1 MKPKIQFAI
10 IPAGMLILA
19 ACAQAATPELAPPA
33 NPPSAAEGS
42 EPSPIDE
49 SKLVSDFELI
59 VYQGQEVLGGDTVRF
74 QELLNQGKPVVL
86 NFWAGLCPPC
96 RVEMPDLQEV
106 YEEYGDR
113 ILLIGLD
120 VGPFVGLGSQADA
133 QALLAELAVTYPA
146 GTTTDSS
153 VVVDYSLLGMPT
165 TYFISPEGELVD
177 TWTGLLTKGKLVEL
191 VEELLEASAG

>member
-1 MKPKIQFAI
+1 MPRIRFVL
-10 IPAGMLILA
+10 IPGVLLLLA
-19 ACAQAATPELAPPA
+19 ACAQAAAPEPPQLD
-33 NPPSAAEGS
+33 NPPSVAESS
-42 EPSPIDE
+42 EFE
-49 SKLVSDFELI
+49 LASDFELI
-59 VYQGQEVLGGDTVRF
+59 VYQGQEVLGGDTVRL
-74 QELLNQGKPVVL
+74 QELLDQGKPVVL

-106 YEEYGDR
+106 FEKYSDR
-113 ILLIGLD
+113 ILLVGLD

-146 GTTTDSS
+146 GTTMDSN
-153 VVVDYSLLGMPT
+153 VVLDYGLLGMPT

-191 VEELLEASAG
+191 VEQLLEASAG